1 MKRLLLVLFALAAQ
15 LPAEVDLN
23 RALPEVTLKDGRVLR
38 EVAIVGYSEHAVM
51 ARWAGDQG
59 TLAYADLPVWLNTA
73 IDHGN
78 LRPIPK
84 PKPQPPPAP
93 APVVAVPP
101 VEQPHRGTLVQDL
114 KPGSRTVLHGR
125 RQGSQLFLRVNIEA
139 NGGNYLC
146 ECLVDTGA
154 TMTTVAKAQVPLE
167 PTGRNDFTTAN
178 GQISM
183 PFTKAAVT
191 VGDITKEIGVAVAPT
206 LRVNLLGA
214 NFFEDFVY
222 TIDLENGAM
231 YLVKR

>member
-1 MKRLLLVLFALAAQ
+1 MKRILLVLVALAAQ

-51 ARWAGDQG
+51 ARWEGNQG

-73 IDHGN
+73 IDHGH

-84 PKPQPPPAP
+84 PKPPPPP
-93 APVVAVPP
+93 PPVVAAPP
-101 VEQPHRGTLVQDL
+101 VEKPHRGTLVQDL

-154 TMTTVAKAQVPLE
+154 TMTTVAKAQVPLQ
-167 PTGRNDFTTAN
+167 PTDRNEFTTAN

-183 PFTKAAVT
+183 PFAKAAVT

-222 TIDLENGAM
+222 TIDLENSAI